1 MPPTLSAYALVSL
14 ADFKVYLGSAGTGQD
29 PNYTSALNAATAI
42 IEREVDRELVT
53 RGDVT
58 EFHSLGWNP
67 DLWYSS
73 GRAEIYTGQWPIIAI
88 TTIHESISQPPVY
101 DAGTLLTASDYE
113 VLKPRGVIRRLAGYG
128 SGLWAS
134 GNRAVQ
140 IVYSAGFRKT
150 DGTPSG
156 AVAVPDDLQQACM
169 FVAASIAKESDRKQW
184 GVSSQSD
191 ALGNVTHFMGY
202 LPPSMREMLSHYRRL
217 GFGGTWER
225 AS

>member
-1 MPPTLSAYALVSL
+1 MPPTLSPYALVSL
-14 ADFKVYLGSAGTGQD
+14 ANFKSYAGAGGTGQD
-29 PNYTSALNAATAI
+29 ANYTSALNAATAI

-58 EFHSLGWNP
+58 EFHSPRWLHH
-67 DLWYSS
+67 YS
-73 GRAEIYTGQWPIIAI
+73 GGCGELYTGQWPII
-88 TTIHESISQPPVY
+88 TVTSIHESPGQPPVY
-101 DAGTLLTASDYE
+101 DAGSLLAASSYE
-113 VLKPRGVIRRLAGYG
+113 LLKPRGIIRRLAGYG
-128 SGLWAS
+128 AGYWAS

-140 IVYSAGFRKT
+140 IVYAAGYQKT
-150 DGTPSG
+150 DGLP
-156 AVAVPDDLQQACM
+156 AAALPVPDDLQQVCM

-184 GVSSQSD
+184 GVSSLSD

-202 LPPSMREMLSHYRRL
+202 LPPSMKEMLSHYRRL

>member
-1 MPPTLSAYALVSL
+1 MPPTLSPYALVSL
-14 ADFKVYLGSAGTGQD
+14 ADFKLYAGAAGFGQD
-29 PNYTSALNAATAI
+29 ANYIGALNAATAI

-58 EFHSLGWNP
+58 EFHSVGWNP
-67 DLWYSS
+67 DIYYRE
-73 GRAEIYTGQWPIIAI
+73 GRAEIYTGQWPIISI
-88 TTIHESISQPPVY
+88 TTIHESFGQPPVY
-101 DAGTLLTASDYE
+101 DAGTLLAASSYE
-113 VLKPRGVIRRLAGYG
+113 VLKPRGIVRRLAGYG
-128 SGLWAS
+128 AGYWAC

-140 IVYSAGFRKT
+140 IVYSAGYAAA
-150 DGTPSG
+150 S
-156 AVAVPDDLQQACM
+156 VPADLQQVCM

-184 GVSSQSD
+184 GVSSQAD

-202 LPPSMREMLSHYRRL
+202 LPPSMKEMLSHYRRL

>member
-1 MPPTLSAYALVSL
+1 MALSAYALVSL
-14 ADFKVYLGSAGTGQD
+14 ANFKAYLGAAGVGQD
-29 PNYTSALNAATAI
+29 GNYTSAINAATAI

-58 EFHSLGWNP
+58 EFHSPGWNQE
-67 DLWYSS
+67 LYLGV
-73 GRAEIYTGQWPIIAI
+73 GRAELYTGQWPIISI
-88 TTIHESISQPPVY
+88 TTIHESIGQPPVY
-101 DAGTLLTASDYE
+101 DATTLLAASSYE
-113 VLKPRGVIRRLAGYG
+113 LLKPRGLVRRLAGYG
-128 SGLWAS
+128 AGYWAS

-140 IVYSAGFRKT
+140 IVYSAGYQKT
-150 DGTPSG
+150 DGLP
-156 AVAVPDDLQQACM
+156 AAAAPVPDDLQQACM

-184 GVSSQSD
+184 GVSSSSD